1 MPSTGLPQQPHDQE
15 QNCSTNRVGGGEL
28 DYSDVRDLKF
38 RKRKRTLCIIE
49 EQVQVGVLNNVREQ
63 SIRKSIAI
71 FIEGLHLRVM
81 SRTLKRWGSDRK
93 YEIYQLPS
101 PTKMF
106 TPQQKD
112 NIMTMDQLADTI
124 QQTFRNV
131 YRSPCEHTGKCRAY
145 CYIKE
150 PTTNTTH
157 DETNKNKTVKSM
169 RKEVLKKYE

>member
-1 MPSTGLPQQPHDQE
+1 MPSTGLSQQPHDQE

-101 PTKMF
+101 HTKMF

-112 NIMTMDQLADTI
+112 NIMIMDQLADTI

-131 YRSPCEHTGKCRAY
+131 YRSPCEHTGECCASQTL
-145 CYIKE
+145 I
-150 PTTNTTH
+150 TT
-157 DETNKNKTVKSM
+157 KQVKTKQ
-169 RKEVLKKYE
+169 